1 MRFRN
6 CEFCEKCDFEI
17 VNFWMKYVFL
27 TLCDSVGL
35 TIKVQTKT
43 SYLTELWNLFRTFIY
58 LSGFSITVCEVRL
71 ESHQI
76 N

>member
-1 MRFRN
+1 
-6 CEFCEKCDFEI
+6 
-17 VNFWMKYVFL
+17 MKYVFL